1 MNNSSAQ
8 ESYSITS
15 SDSSFVLGDTITINS
30 GSLNGSYTISGNTMN
45 TVSMAGGSGAGQF
58 MTSGNY
64 TIGAAGSTAEY
75 TWKTPIEF
83 EDTFPDYDRIQKM
96 CKEFPG
102 LEIAFEKFKTTYYLV
117 KDEYDNPKDKK

>member
-15 SDSSFVLGDTITINS
+15 SDTITIDSSAWLNS
-30 GSLNGSYTISGNTMN
+30 NMSSYTFASGAVGSTIN
-45 TVSMAGGSGAGQF
+45 TVTISRAGSGF
-58 MTSGNY
+58 
-64 TIGAAGSTAEY
+64 TIGGASSEY
-75 TWKTPIEF
+75 VWTGPEEFVDSFPSWARIEA
-83 EDTFPDYDRIQKM
+83 M

>member
-1 MNNSSAQ
+1 MNNSSVQ

-15 SDSSFVLGDTITINS
+15 SDTITIDSSAWLNS
-30 GSLNGSYTISGNTMN
+30 NMSTGGYTFTSG
-45 TVSMAGGSGAGQF
+45 VGGTIATFTTSGAVNGH
-58 MTSGNY
+58 
-64 TIGAAGSTAEY
+64 TIGGASSEYIWAGPKEFVDSFPS
-75 TWKTPIEF
+75 WIRIEA
-83 EDTFPDYDRIQKM
+83 M